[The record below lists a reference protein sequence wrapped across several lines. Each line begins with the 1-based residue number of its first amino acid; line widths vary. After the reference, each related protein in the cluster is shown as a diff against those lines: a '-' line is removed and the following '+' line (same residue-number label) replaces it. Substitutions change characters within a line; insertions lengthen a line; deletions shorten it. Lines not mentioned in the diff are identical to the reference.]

1 MRLAWLA
8 FLCVPLIAL
17 AGVTEHAPK
26 GTFSDTFLIVPE
38 DVRDAARANKRVIV
52 FFEQEGC
59 PACLKMART
68 TFADRSVSDV
78 LRRRFVMVALD
89 IHGARETTW
98 LDGKPRPE
106 KDLARYLGIQA
117 TPTVLVLDEHGKVVE
132 RFVGYRNP
140 RAFGAILQ
148 AASPR

>member
-1 MRLAWLA
+1 MRLVWLA

-38 DVRDAARANKRVIV
+38 DVRDAARARKRVIV

-68 TFADRSVSDV
+68 TFSERSVADA

-106 KDLARYLGIQA
+106 KDLALHLRIQA

-132 RFVGYRNP
+132 HFVGYRNP
-140 RAFGAILQ
+140 QAFAAILE

>member
-8 FLCVPLIAL
+8 LLCVPLLSL
-17 AGVTEHAPK
+17 AGVSEHAPK

-38 DVRDAARANKRVIV
+38 DVRDAARAQKRLIV
-52 FFEQEGC
+52 FFEQERC

-68 TFADRSVSDV
+68 TFSDRGVTDA

-98 LDGKPRPE
+98 TDGKPRPE
-106 KDLARYLGIQA
+106 KDLAQHLGIQA

-132 RFVGYRNP
+132 RFVGYRDP
-140 RAFGAILQ
+140 QAFAAVLQ

>member
-132 RFVGYRNP
+132 RFVGYRDS
-140 RAFGAILQ
+140 RALGAILQ
-148 AASPR
+148 AAAPR